1 MKRCKSH
8 FHTINRLANYFLN
21 FCNRATIFKA
31 GIQSSLQCF
40 LWFHLLLGISPL
52 LGNSLS
58 ILLGI
63 LLLERCPTLWLK
75 PGMFELVLTMG
86 NAFCIVILI
95 MMMKIS
101 GQFGSIICDSQRQ
114 PSISVTMGLTHVA
127 KISGRLMSQS
137 RAITY
142 YFPTVN
148 SLVNTYTMLKKEID
162 HLTDLTKSRRTISA
176 LGQIFVDAVANTRVF
191 PLASFT

>member
-1 MKRCKSH
+1 MTVKDR
-8 FHTINRLANYFLN
+8 
-21 FCNRATIFKA
+21 
-31 GIQSSLQCF
+31 
-40 LWFHLLLGISPL
+40 
-52 LGNSLS
+52 
-58 ILLGI
+58 
-63 LLLERCPTLWLK
+63 
-75 PGMFELVLTMG
+75 
-86 NAFCIVILI
+86 
-95 MMMKIS
+95 
-101 GQFGSIICDSQRQ
+101 

-176 LGQIFVDAVANTRVF
+176 LGQIFVDAIANTRVF
-191 PLASFT
+191 PSASFT